1 MMSCNMSDLYV
12 PHQKKKGDK
21 YIYSIRLVGGKVALI
36 LVVSSS
42 GIIYANVVGYLQKST
57 IDI

>member
-1 MMSCNMSDLYV
+1 MSDLYV